1 MKFINI
7 LDSIRILSKSEFALE
22 AFRLK
27 DNDHIVF
34 NSLTC
39 LDLMNSQKIKDELN
53 LFNGRFLLIYQ
64 FQNLLEHKRYFYG
77 ISLSYGQTMSSY
89 GHLFNALT
97 WHEAEVNRNFGIHFY
112 QKEDRI
118 QEEIITP
125 QKKYRFEKD
134 SGSSELCNT
143 YFKQASL
150 RGEGVEVSL
159 QKFLNPASKSKM
171 IFDVDSDK
179 VENSIFKFHFDNHI
193 SFEKNIETM
202 TIENAINSMLGTS
215 FSNRLMASLLLYE
228 FDEYVNHK
236 NKRTDLNIQR
246 MFTFEV
252 FSALENIKCL
262 EKTFAKSSVAELKCI
277 FKSQYNKIMQLF
289 APEGIKDL
297 EQLKTILEMQER
309 KWLYDI
315 RDCIHNFEKE
325 LDNAYQVVEGN
336 ELFLK
341 YKDYFNSNLSALD
354 HSLKSYPLQ
363 SLGYHYNLK
372 KFESF
377 YEYDDLDTQEF
388 LSLNG
393 STYELLIIRIKEL
406 RNTYSN
412 IIKIC
417 EEYPVVKLKYQT
429 PSSDSEI
436 KPKSGLFLG
445 VTQVS
450 SGELGLVLNLNDD
463 GKFDRLHYISPSVT
477 NLEYFKRRI
486 KKFALPQ
493 MACEWNILGLDEE
506 EIVK

>member
-39 LDLMNSQKIKDELN
+39 LDLMNSQKIKDELD

-89 GHLFNALT
+89 GHLFKALT
-97 WHEAEVNRNFGIHFY
+97 WYEAEANRNFGIHFY
-112 QKEDRI
+112 QKQDRI
-118 QEEIITP
+118 QEEVITP
-125 QKKYRFEKD
+125 DKKYRFEKD
-134 SGSSELCNT
+134 SDSTKLCHS
-143 YFKQASL
+143 YFRQSP
-150 RGEGVEVSL
+150 RVGEEVDVSL
-159 QKFLNPASKSKM
+159 QKFFSPASKST
-171 IFDVDSDK
+171 ITFDVDSSEVKECTFNFFFD
-179 VENSIFKFHFDNHI
+179 ENL

-202 TIENAINSMLGTS
+202 NVENAINSMLGTR
-215 FSNRLMASLLLYE
+215 FSNRLMASLLLFE
-228 FDEYVNHK
+228 FNEYINHK
-236 NKRTDLNIQR
+236 QKRSELNIQR
-246 MFTFEV
+246 MFTYEIFC
-252 FSALENIKCL
+252 ALENIKIL
-262 EKTFAKSSVAELKCI
+262 EKTFHKASLVELKGI
-277 FKSQYNKIMQLF
+277 FNSQYNKIMSLF
-289 APEGIKDL
+289 APDGINDH
-297 EQLKTILEMQER
+297 EQLKSILEMQDR

-315 RDCIHNFEKE
+315 RDCIHQFENEVDK
-325 LDNAYQVVEGN
+325 AYRIVEGN
-336 ELFLK
+336 ELFLNYEK
-341 YKDYFNSNLSALD
+341 YFNGNLSALN

-377 YEYDDLDTQEF
+377 YEYLDLDTQEF

-393 STYELLIIRIKEL
+393 STYELIIIRIKEL
-406 RNTYSN
+406 LNTFSN

-417 EEYPVVKLKYQT
+417 EEYPVVKLKYQAMPDET
-429 PSSDSEI
+429 SRPM
-436 KPKSGLFLG
+436 SGLFLG
-445 VTQVS
+445 FTQVS
-450 SGELGLVLNLNDD
+450 SGELSLVMNVDES
-463 GKFDRLHYISPSVT
+463 GKLDRLHYISPSLG
-477 NLEYFKRRI
+477 NLQYFRSRV

-493 MACEWNILGLDEE
+493 MACEWNALGLDEE